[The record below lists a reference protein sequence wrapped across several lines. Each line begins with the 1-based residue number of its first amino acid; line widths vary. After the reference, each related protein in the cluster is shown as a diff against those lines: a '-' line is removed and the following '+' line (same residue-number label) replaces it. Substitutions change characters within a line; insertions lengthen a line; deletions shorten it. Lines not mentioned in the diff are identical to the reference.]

1 MGRSL
6 ARNTVYCLL
15 GSNLGERLTLLRRA
29 GFALVCAEG
38 VELVRASSVYETAP
52 WGGIDQPAYLNA
64 VLELKTSLAP
74 LDLLDCCQDIE
85 RRLGRV
91 RGPERWAE
99 RVIDLDILL
108 YGRDVIRSERLV
120 VPHEHL
126 HDRAFALVPLLE
138 IAPDLRDPASNR
150 LYAEVL
156 RDLGSQGT
164 QEGSSDQKSSAPD
177 GASAA
182 APTGVSSGISP
193 LIAKAE
199 SIASPLSDAAFLVR
213 SDSPEETEGFA
224 EAFAAELKG
233 GEVVALAGNLG
244 AGKTCFARG
253 LALGLGISGPITS
266 PSYVLVKSYEGRLT
280 LHHAD
285 FYRLE
290 GSSTPSTSSTARA
303 ERLPEPLDI
312 ASLGLE
318 DYLDNPAA
326 VVLIEWADRYPQWL
340 EPPFYLVEI
349 TGAGMGPRLLLV
361 RKVERH

>member
-1 MGRSL
+1 MM
-6 ARNTVYCLL
+6 RNETTVYCLL
-15 GSNLGERLTLLRRA
+15 GSNLGERMTLLKRA
-29 GFALVCAEG
+29 AFALAGAEG
-38 VELVRASSVYETAP
+38 VEIVRASSVYETAP
-52 WGGIDQPAYLNA
+52 WGKTDQPAYLNA

-108 YGRDVIRSERLV
+108 YGREVIRSERLV

-138 IAPDLRDPASNR
+138 IASDLRDPASNR

-156 RDLGSQGT
+156 RSLDSQGT
-164 QEGSSDQKSSAPD
+164 REGSSDQTSSASD
-177 GASAA
+177 NASAT

-199 SIASPLSDAAFLVR
+199 SIAGPVFESAFLAL
-213 SDSPEETEGFA
+213 SDSPEETEEFA

-253 LALGLGISGPITS
+253 LARGLGIPGPITS

-285 FYRLE
+285 FYRLGGAGAHE
-290 GSSTPSTSSTARA
+290 GRS
-303 ERLPEPLDI
+303 PEPPDL

-340 EPPFYLVEI
+340 EPPFWLVEI

-361 RKVERH
+361 RRIERQP

>member
-1 MGRSL
+1 MM
-6 ARNTVYCLL
+6 RNETTAYCLL
-15 GSNLGERLTLLRRA
+15 GSNLGERMTLLRRA
-29 GFALVCAEG
+29 AFALAGADG
-38 VELVRASSVYETAP
+38 VELVGASSVYETAP
-52 WGGIDQPAYLNA
+52 WGKTDQPAYLNA

-108 YGRDVIRSERLV
+108 YGREVIRSERLV

-138 IAPDLRDPASNR
+138 IASDLRDPASNR
-150 LYAEVL
+150 PYAEVL
-156 RDLGSQGT
+156 RGLDSQAT
-164 QEGSSDQKSSAPD
+164 QEGSSDQTSSASD
-177 GASAA
+177 NASAT
-182 APTGVSSGISP
+182 APSGVSSGISP
-193 LIAKAE
+193 LIAKAG
-199 SIASPLSDAAFLVR
+199 SIAGPVFESAFLAR
-213 SDSPEETEGFA
+213 SDSPEETEAFA
-224 EAFAAELKG
+224 ETFAAELKG

-253 LALGLGISGPITS
+253 LARGLGIPGPITS

-285 FYRLE
+285 FYRLGGVGAHE
-290 GSSTPSTSSTARA
+290 GRS
-303 ERLPEPLDI
+303 PEPPDL

-340 EPPFYLVEI
+340 EPPFWLVEI
-349 TGAGMGPRLLLV
+349 TGAGMGSRLLLV
-361 RKVERH
+361 RKVELS

>member
-1 MGRSL
+1 MM
-6 ARNTVYCLL
+6 RNETTAYCLL
-15 GSNLGERLTLLRRA
+15 GSNLGERMTHLRRA
-29 GFALVCAEG
+29 AFSLAGAEE
-38 VELVRASSVYETAP
+38 VELVRASGVYETAP
-52 WGGIDQPAYLNA
+52 WGKTDQPAYLNA

-108 YGRDVIRSERLV
+108 YGREVIRSERLV

-138 IAPDLRDPASNR
+138 IASDLRDPASNR

-156 RDLGSQGT
+156 RGLDSQAP
-164 QEGSSDQKSSAPD
+164 QEGSSDQTSSASD
-177 GASAA
+177 NASAT

-199 SIASPLSDAAFLVR
+199 SIASPLFETAFLVR
-213 SDSPEETEGFA
+213 SDSPEETEKAA
-224 EAFAAELKG
+224 EAFAAGLKG

-253 LALGLGISGPITS
+253 LARGLGIPGPITS

-285 FYRLE
+285 FYRLGGAGAHE
-290 GSSTPSTSSTARA
+290 GRS
-303 ERLPEPLDI
+303 PEPPDL

-340 EPPFYLVEI
+340 EPPFCLVEI
-349 TGAGMGPRLLLV
+349 TGAGIGPRLLLV
-361 RKVERH
+361 RKVELS

>member
-1 MGRSL
+1 MGQSL

-15 GSNLGERLTLLRRA
+15 GSNLGERMTHLRRA
-29 GFALVCAEG
+29 AFSLAGAEE
-38 VELVRASSVYETAP
+38 VELVRASGVYETAP
-52 WGGIDQPAYLNA
+52 WGKTDQPAYLNA
-64 VLELKTSLAP
+64 VLKLRTSLAP
-74 LDLLDCCQDIE
+74 LALLDCCQDIE

-91 RGPERWAE
+91 RGPERWGE

-108 YGRDVIRSERLV
+108 YGREVIRSERLV

-156 RDLGSQGT
+156 RGLDSQAP
-164 QEGSSDQKSSAPD
+164 QEGSSDQTSSASD
-177 GASAA
+177 NASAT

-199 SIASPLSDAAFLVR
+199 SIASPLFETAFLVR
-213 SDSPEETEGFA
+213 SDSPEETEKAA
-224 EAFAAELKG
+224 EAFAAGLKG

-253 LALGLGISGPITS
+253 LARGLGIPGPITS

-285 FYRLE
+285 FYRLGGAGAHE
-290 GSSTPSTSSTARA
+290 GRS
-303 ERLPEPLDI
+303 PEPPDL

-340 EPPFYLVEI
+340 EPPFCLVEI
-349 TGAGMGPRLLLV
+349 TGAGIGPRLLLG
-361 RKVERH
+361 RRIELS

>member
-1 MGRSL
+1 MM
-6 ARNTVYCLL
+6 RNETTAYCLL
-15 GSNLGERLTLLRRA
+15 GSNLGERMTLLRRA
-29 GFALVCAEG
+29 AFALAGADG
-38 VELVRASSVYETAP
+38 VELVGASSVYETAP
-52 WGGIDQPAYLNA
+52 WGKTDQPAYLNA

-74 LDLLDCCQDIE
+74 LDLLDCCQEIE
-85 RRLGRV
+85 RRMGRV

-108 YGRDVIRSERLV
+108 YGREVIRSERLV

-138 IAPDLRDPASNR
+138 IASDLRDPASNR
-150 LYAEVL
+150 PYAEVL
-156 RDLGSQGT
+156 RGLDSQVP
-164 QEGSSDQKSSAPD
+164 QEGSSDQTSSASD
-177 GASAA
+177 NASAT
-182 APTGVSSGISP
+182 APSGVSSGISP
-193 LIAKAE
+193 LIAKAG
-199 SIASPLSDAAFLVR
+199 SIAGPVFESAFLAR
-213 SDSPEETEGFA
+213 SDSPEETEAFA
-224 EAFAAELKG
+224 EAFAAGLKG

-253 LALGLGISGPITS
+253 LARGLGIPGPITS

-285 FYRLE
+285 FYRLGGVGAHE
-290 GSSTPSTSSTARA
+290 GRS
-303 ERLPEPLDI
+303 PEPPDL

-340 EPPFYLVEI
+340 EPPFWLVEI
-349 TGAGMGPRLLLV
+349 TGAGMGSRLLLV
-361 RKVERH
+361 RKVELS